1 MEMAGPLQSVEA
13 HSAVPAQCRRQGGE
27 ASRKENTMWKQA
39 LQSLQDSMGRA
50 VTKIAT
56 LLPGILAFVIAVVLF
71 TGIAWLLAY
80 LTKRLLT
87 AIKFDERS
95 GRAAPSLSEWSPES
109 TPSQLV
115 VRTVFWV
122 FMVIGVLV
130 GLTAFD
136 ASSTSLLAAH
146 LLSYL
151 PRVAGAVA
159 LLFVGTILARF
170 LSRTVLIGA
179 VNMNLQYARLL
190 SGGVRWLVLVL
201 TGAMVLDHLSVG
213 GTIVEL
219 AFGILFGGIV
229 LALSL
234 AVGLGSRDLVT
245 RSLEREATRA
255 AEPAPRERLH
265 HF

>member
-1 MEMAGPLQSVEA
+1 
-13 HSAVPAQCRRQGGE
+13 
-27 ASRKENTMWKQA
+27 
-39 LQSLQDSMGRA
+39 MGRA

-56 LLPGILAFVIAVVLF
+56 LLPGILAFVLAVILF
-71 TGIAWLLAY
+71 TAIAWLLAY
-80 LTKRLLT
+80 LTKKLL
-87 AIKFDERS
+87 AAVKFDQRTGKAAS
-95 GRAAPSLSEWSPES
+95 GISEWSPES
-109 TPSQLV
+109 TPSELV

-122 FMVIGVLV
+122 FVVIGVLV

-146 LLSYL
+146 LISYL

-159 LLFVGTILARF
+159 LLFVGTIMARF
-170 LSRTVLIGA
+170 LSRSVLIGA
-179 VNMNLQYARLL
+179 VNMNLQYAHLL
-190 SGGVRWLVLVL
+190 SSGVRWLVLVL
-201 TGAMVLDHLSVG
+201 TGAMVLDHLSIG

-245 RSLEREATRA
+245 RSLERETTRSV
-255 AEPAPRERLH
+255 EPAVSERLH

>member
-1 MEMAGPLQSVEA
+1 
-13 HSAVPAQCRRQGGE
+13 
-27 ASRKENTMWKQA
+27 MWKQA
-39 LQSLQDSMGRA
+39 VQSLQESMGRA

-56 LLPGILAFVIAVVLF
+56 LLPGILAFVIAVILF
-71 TGIAWLLAY
+71 AGIAWLFAF

-87 AIKFDERS
+87 AIKFDERTGKAAS
-95 GRAAPSLSEWSPES
+95 GISEWSPES

-122 FMVIGVLV
+122 FVVIGVLV

-146 LLSYL
+146 LISYL
-151 PRVAGAVA
+151 PRVVGAIA
-159 LLFVGTILARF
+159 LLFVGTIMARF
-170 LSRTVLIGA
+170 LSRSVLIGA
-179 VNMNLQYARLL
+179 VNLNLQYARLL
-190 SGGVRWLVLVL
+190 SNGVRWLVLVL
-201 TGAMVLDHLSVG
+201 TAAMVLDHLSIG

-245 RSLEREATRA
+245 RSLEREATRTT
-255 AEPAPRERLH
+255 EPVARERLH